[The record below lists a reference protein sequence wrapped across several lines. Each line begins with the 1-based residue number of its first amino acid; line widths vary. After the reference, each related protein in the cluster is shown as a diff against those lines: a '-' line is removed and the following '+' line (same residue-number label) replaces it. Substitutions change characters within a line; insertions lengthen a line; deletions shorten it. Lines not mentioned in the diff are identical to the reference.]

1 MFSPPDGFRHATPIT
16 VRFSDLDAMGHVN
29 NATYLTY
36 METARIQYY
45 RDLGLWQ
52 PTPRLSGPIM
62 AKATVEYKLPLTL
75 EDNQIVVYSRCSH
88 IGGKSYEMQHQ
99 IVRQRENHPEVAAFG
114 LIVLVSFDYHV
125 GKSIRVPEEWR
136 ATITA
141 YEPLLNKDHNKP

>member
-1 MFSPPDGFRHATPIT
+1 MPTPPDGYRHMTPIT
-16 VRFSDLDAMGHVN
+16 IRFGDLDAMGHVN

-45 RDLGLWQ
+45 RDLGLWK

-75 EDNQIVVYSRCSH
+75 EDDQVFVYSRCSRM
-88 IGGKSYEMQHQ
+88 GGKSYEMQHQ
-99 IVRQRENHPEVAAFG
+99 IICHRENHSEVAAYG

-125 GKSIRVPEEWR
+125 GKSMRVPEEWR
-136 ATITA
+136 STIAA
-141 YEPLLNKDHNKP
+141 YEPLLSQINDGS